1 MRPQQKTVA
10 IGAVSGIVTM
20 LVALWLLTPVMPA
33 PALEAAIAERLA
45 FALRWDALAVIPLFA
60 MIVAV
65 GNERFLTEAI
75 DPTAGKES
83 RAMIVNGRVADN
95 TLQQF
100 IVFLMATLAVAA
112 SEGARLG
119 VVSAAAAIFIVMRI
133 AFWIGYRIDPLYRA
147 FGMSSTAYLSV
158 ALGIYAI
165 WLNV

>member
-1 MRPQQKTVA
+1 MKPQQRTVA
-10 IGAVSGIVTM
+10 IGAASGIVTM

-33 PALEAAIAERLA
+33 PAPGAAIAERLA

-133 AFWIGYRIDPLYRA
+133 AFWVGYRIDPLYRA

>member
-1 MRPQQKTVA
+1 MRPQQRTVA

-20 LVALWLLTPVMPA
+20 LVALWLLHPVMPVPA
-33 PALEAAIAERLA
+33 PEAAMAERLA
-45 FALRWDALAVIPLFA
+45 FALRWDALAVVPLFA

-65 GNERFLTEAI
+65 GNERFVTDAI

-95 TLQQF
+95 TVQQF
-100 IVFLMATLAVAA
+100 VVYLMATLAVAA
-112 SEGARLG
+112 SEDAHMG
-119 VVSAAAAIFIVMRI
+119 VVSAAATIFIVMRI

-158 ALGIYAI
+158 ALGVYAI
-165 WLNV
+165 WLNL

>member
-1 MRPQQKTVA
+1 MKPQQKTVA

-83 RAMIVNGRVADN
+83 RARIVNGRVADN

-100 IVFLMATLAVAA
+100 IVFLMATLVVAA

>member
-1 MRPQQKTVA
+1 MRPEQKTVA
-10 IGAVSGIVTM
+10 IGAASGIVTM
-20 LVALWLLTPVMPA
+20 LVALWLLHSVMPA
-33 PALEAAIAERLA
+33 PAPQAAIAERLA
-45 FALRWDALAVIPLFA
+45 FALRWDALAVLPLFA

-65 GNERFLTEAI
+65 GNERFLSDAI

-83 RAMIVNGRVADN
+83 KAMIVNGRVADN
-95 TLQQF
+95 TVQQF

-112 SEGARLG
+112 SEGAQMG
-119 VVSAAAAIFIVMRI
+119 VVSAAAAIFIVMRL

-165 WLNV
+165 TLHA